1 MGVPV
6 MAVLGAVPR
15 VVASASPI
23 LSGDWKP
30 HPTLPGTS
38 ELQRLAQGLEW
49 IGIAVALIGLLVGAA
64 MWVVGSHSQNFHQS
78 VSGRRAVVT
87 SALAALL
94 IGAGPALIRLFFDQG
109 QSLH

>member
-1 MGVPV
+1 
-6 MAVLGAVPR
+6 MAVHGAASSVM
-15 VVASASPI
+15 ASASTI

-94 IGAGPALIRLFFDQG
+94 IGAGPSLIRLFFDQG

>member
-1 MGVPV
+1 
-6 MAVLGAVPR
+6 MAVPGVTVL
-15 VVASASPI
+15 ASGTKV
-23 LSGDWKP
+23 LTGDWTP
-30 HPTLPGTS
+30 HPKLPGTS
-38 ELQRLAQGLEW
+38 ELRNLAQGLEW

-78 VSGRRAVVT
+78 VAGRRAVVT

-94 IGAGPALIRLFFDQG
+94 IGAGPALIRLFFEQG